1 MWSASL
7 TRPVGVLI
15 TLMEPATPQV
25 NAPAL
30 EDHPR
35 APVPR
40 ASEFAACSLSPAAQG
55 LTPTLPTPSST
66 PSTPQPTGTPA
77 PTPTAGVV
85 RTSVSSGNAVTVYG
99 WPLSTETI

>member
-15 TLMEPATPQV
+15 TLMEPATPQA

-35 APVPR
+35 EAVPR
-40 ASEFAACSLSPAAQG
+40 ASECAACSPLPVGAG
-55 LTPTLPTPSST
+55 LTPTLPTP
-66 PSTPQPTGTPA
+66 
-77 PTPTAGVV
+77 
-85 RTSVSSGNAVTVYG
+85 R
-99 WPLSTETI
+99 

>member
-15 TLMEPATPQV
+15 TLMEPATPQA

-40 ASEFAACSLSPAAQG
+40 ASECAACSPWLVGAG
-55 LTPTLPTPSST
+55 LTPTLPTP
-66 PSTPQPTGTPA
+66 
-77 PTPTAGVV
+77 
-85 RTSVSSGNAVTVYG
+85 R
-99 WPLSTETI
+99 